1 MQSLD
6 KALGFKGFMCIS
18 VHKVLEFRVLFTFL
32 HVKVLGFAEFHMKN
46 VAQKLELSTPQMD
59 MLCPSTMEYVLF
71 VVAHTQFAQ
80 EATMVKT
87 VVGRDI
93 SFEHEA

>member
-1 MQSLD
+1 
-6 KALGFKGFMCIS
+6 
-18 VHKVLEFRVLFTFL
+18 
-32 HVKVLGFAEFHMKN
+32 
-46 VAQKLELSTPQMD
+46 MD

-71 VVAHTQFAQ
+71 VVAHTHFAQ

-93 SFEHEA
+93 SFEHEAPASWWVQAELRTQDWI

>member
-1 MQSLD
+1 M
-6 KALGFKGFMCIS
+6 
-18 VHKVLEFRVLFTFL
+18 
-32 HVKVLGFAEFHMKN
+32 
-46 VAQKLELSTPQMD
+46 AQKLELSTPHMD
-59 MLCPSTMEYVLF
+59 MLWPSTMEYVLF

-93 SFEHEA
+93 SFEHEAPAS

>member
-1 MQSLD
+1 M
-6 KALGFKGFMCIS
+6 
-18 VHKVLEFRVLFTFL
+18 
-32 HVKVLGFAEFHMKN
+32 KVLGSLHISACEGFGFCWVSHEN
-46 VAQKLELSTPQMD
+46 VAQKLELSTPHMD
-59 MLCPSTMEYVLF
+59 MLWPSTMEYVLF

-93 SFEHEA
+93 SFEHEAPAS

>member
-1 MQSLD
+1 M
-6 KALGFKGFMCIS
+6 
-18 VHKVLEFRVLFTFL
+18 
-32 HVKVLGFAEFHMKN
+32 KVLGFAEFHIKMWPKS
-46 VAQKLELSTPQMD
+46 LSCQLHKWTCSALPQWNMS
-59 MLCPSTMEYVLF
+59 CLF